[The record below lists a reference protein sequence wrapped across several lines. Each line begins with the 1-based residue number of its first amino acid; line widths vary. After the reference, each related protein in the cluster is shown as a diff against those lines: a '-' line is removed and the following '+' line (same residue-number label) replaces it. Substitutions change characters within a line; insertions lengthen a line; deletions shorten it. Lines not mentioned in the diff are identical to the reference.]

1 MGSQRGSSAR
11 LSLGLDNPTLIEPE
25 TPSKFTQDGTYS
37 VEVDLWNASKD
48 QPSMAAD
55 AIDKTATVVV
65 KDGIATM
72 YITTKEMTLG
82 TIKASLQEFYIGSA
96 QEDYKNHSATI
107 IEKDTQGNPTLWSF
121 ELPHEDEY
129 INVMMN
135 PHVAMMGN
143 MDLEARIKVDYSTLT
158 YISDKT
164 ELETNTKK
172 EDPKENNQNQAS
184 NTATENKTE
193 TTQESQ
199 AVKTGDQA
207 PITMMSVLG
216 MISLFM
222 FVVLQKKYE
231 A

>member
-1 MGSQRGSSAR
+1 
-11 LSLGLDNPTLIEPE
+11 
-25 TPSKFTQDGTYS
+25 
-37 VEVDLWNASKD
+37 
-48 QPSMAAD
+48 
-55 AIDKTATVVV
+55 
-65 KDGIATM
+65 
-72 YITTKEMTLG
+72 
-82 TIKASLQEFYIGSA
+82 
-96 QEDYKNHSATI
+96 
-107 IEKDTQGNPTLWSF
+107 
-121 ELPHEDEY
+121 
-129 INVMMN
+129 MMN

-184 NTATENKTE
+184 NTATENKTDNQ
-193 TTQESQ
+193 QESQ

>member
-1 MGSQRGSSAR
+1 MM
-11 LSLGLDNPTLIEPE
+11 
-25 TPSKFTQDGTYS
+25 TPHD
-37 VEVDLWNASKD
+37 
-48 QPSMAAD
+48 
-55 AIDKTATVVV
+55 
-65 KDGIATM
+65 
-72 YITTKEMTLG
+72 
-82 TIKASLQEFYIGSA
+82 
-96 QEDYKNHSATI
+96 
-107 IEKDTQGNPTLWSF
+107 
-121 ELPHEDEY
+121 
-129 INVMMN
+129 
-135 PHVAMMGN
+135 AMMGN
-143 MDLEARIKVDYSTLT
+143 MGLAARLKIDYTTLT
-158 YISDKT
+158 YVSDKT

-193 TTQESQ
+193 TTKDNQQESQ

>member
-1 MGSQRGSSAR
+1 MDMYPSGSTE
-11 LSLGLDNPTLIEPE
+11 L
-25 TPSKFTQDGTYS
+25 
-37 VEVDLWNASKD
+37 
-48 QPSMAAD
+48 
-55 AIDKTATVVV
+55 
-65 KDGIATM
+65 
-72 YITTKEMTLG
+72 
-82 TIKASLQEFYIGSA
+82 LQI
-96 QEDYKNHSATI
+96 
-107 IEKDTQGNPTLWSF
+107 
-121 ELPHEDEY
+121 EDEY

-193 TTQESQ
+193 TTKDNQQESQ